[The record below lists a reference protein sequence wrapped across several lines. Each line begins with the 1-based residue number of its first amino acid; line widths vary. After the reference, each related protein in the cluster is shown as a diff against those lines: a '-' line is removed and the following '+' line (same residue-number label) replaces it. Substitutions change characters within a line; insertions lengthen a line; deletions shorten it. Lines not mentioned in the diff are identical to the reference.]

1 MKWVFAKPAKRSLAR
16 DTVQT
21 IEKLETIIEDQTN
34 PSMARSLVNLRGM
47 LRGLVGHQRVMRE
60 RRNAISAEKIEEFEK
75 ELISALSANG
85 SIMDLLVS
93 LDLDDLKKQARSRR
107 SADLWTCDDLVV
119 IIREYN
125 YVIDLLVRINNFIRE
140 NILTKLSDQMD
151 DQVRDFVTNTLALY
165 TEAEGQLRT
174 KRQPFVQYQTD
185 LSCDSTVS
193 TAVISDTSA
202 SSADLKTSTATTPTE
217 KQSVT
222 STTLGVGTSEA
233 SSTTAVA
240 ITIDVR
246 EITQNVTTQKT
257 KLEALL
263 NDLDPNLEQYSQLT
277 SLMGFLDNLIT
288 TLNQITTSE
297 IGGRMRRSAADEC
310 DLLIPIKAKIE
321 EAIDSINKVI
331 AIIDA
336 LSTTDI
342 KDSNIWEELE
352 HLRSN
357 LASVRTSLQSYITQI
372 DAFCL
377 KSVTTSTRAAVSS
390 AAVSSEVTGEE
401 STQYAPGATS
411 SSSATDDQT
420 HHDVTTGSA
429 QESSAAV
436 SSEVTGEEST
446 QSAPG
451 VTSSSPASD
460 DDATSEGAFSFFSL
474 VSFVGN

>member
-1 MKWVFAKPAKRSLAR
+1 M

-21 IEKLETIIEDQTN
+21 IEKLESIIEYQTD

-47 LRGLVGHQRVMRE
+47 LRGLVGHQRVMRK

-75 ELISALSANG
+75 ELISALSTNG

-93 LDLDDLKKQARSRR
+93 FDLDEIKKQARSRR

-125 YVIDLLVRINNFIRE
+125 YVIDLLVRINNFIRN

-151 DQVRDFVTNTLALY
+151 DQVRDFVTNTLAIY
-165 TEAEGQLRT
+165 TEAEDQLRT

-185 LSCDSTVS
+185 LNCDTTVS

-202 SSADLKTSTATTPTE
+202 SSADLPTSTATTPIE
-217 KQSVT
+217 HQSISST
-222 STTLGVGTSEA
+222 SLDVGTSEA
-233 SSTTAVA
+233 SSTTSVA

-257 KLEALL
+257 KLEKLL
-263 NDLDPNLEQYSQLT
+263 NDLDPNLEQYGQLT

-288 TLNQITTSE
+288 TLNQITSSE
-297 IGGRMRRSAADEC
+297 SGERIKRSADDEC
-310 DLLIPIKAKIE
+310 ELLSTIYIWITEAINDIDEVIAKIDYLGE
-321 EAIDSINKVI
+321 
-331 AIIDA
+331 
-336 LSTTDI
+336 TDI
-342 KDSNIWEELE
+342 TANNIWVELK
-352 HLRSN
+352 HLRSY
-357 LASVRTSLQSYITQI
+357 LVSVRSSLQSYMTQI
-372 DAFCL
+372 DTYCEL
-377 KSVTTSTRAAVSS
+377 SVTTSQGAVEITEAKTATHDENTSQVTEEDS
-390 AAVSSEVTGEE
+390 AQS
-401 STQYAPGATS
+401 APGATS
-411 SSSATDDQT
+411 SAPATGDQT

-460 DDATSEGAFSFFSL
+460 DGATPEGAFSFFPL
-474 VSFVGN
+474 FLL